1 MIIMISLWKVD
12 IIVRTGGVGDLVW
25 RFELSPRYNAAQSA
39 MVP

>member
-1 MIIMISLWKVD
+1 MIIIISLWID
-12 IIVRTGGVGDLVW
+12 IIVRTGGVGDLVG